1 MNWEEFLKEAAARA
15 DKNSRDDWTNV
26 EGSNEPFSSLSC
38 NPFSPERFFLAGP
51 LRSYWLPVLLL
62 QCNEKRL
69 RYFFFP
75 PPPLL
80 RPSSPSSQFSRRIIA
95 SSIIYEISYQ
105 IPNIPYIFR
114 KKYIYIHSSNETIR
128 KERKEKRKEIFL
140 KIWSKW
146 TNFSYISRKIKISID
161 SNWRGGGKK
170 KKKLE
175 GIENIKFSSNR

>member
-38 NPFSPERFFLAGP
+38 NPFSPERFFLPGP

-75 PPPLL
+75 LPLSSVDLRRVYNFQEESSLL
-80 RPSSPSSQFSRRIIA
+80 RLYTRFHTKSLISLIFSEKN
-95 SSIIYEISYQ
+95 IYIYTFQ
-105 IPNIPYIFR
+105 QRDDKKR
-114 KKYIYIHSSNETIR
+114 KKGK
-128 KERKEKRKEIFL
+128 KER
-140 KIWSKW
+140 
-146 TNFSYISRKIKISID
+146 NFSK
-161 SNWRGGGKK
+161 N
-170 KKKLE
+170 L
-175 GIENIKFSSNR
+175 IEVNELFLYFAKDKNIHW

>member
-1 MNWEEFLKEAAARA
+1 M
-15 DKNSRDDWTNV
+15 
-26 EGSNEPFSSLSC
+26 SLF
-38 NPFSPERFFLAGP
+38 PAFLATRFPLKYFSWLAHFGP
-51 LRSYWLPVLLL
+51 IGYPF
-62 QCNEKRL
+62 
-69 RYFFFP
+69 YFSNAMKNACVIFFP

-105 IPNIPYIFR
+105 IPNISR

-161 SNWRGGGKK
+161 SNWRGEGKK
-170 KKKLE
+170 EEIGRYRKYKIFLE
-175 GIENIKFSSNR
+175 SINIHRKEGEFFNANSE